1 MRSET
6 PRKFRP
12 GELAPVTGI
21 YLVRHNPPHRA
32 GHEAVIV
39 RGETLPPCRTCKSQI
54 SYEILRVASH
64 ITHDWDFSGPSASAP
79 QRDFANVR
87 RAPRF
92 NLHLPVVVQL
102 ARASGKGILQG
113 VTQNLSECGL
123 GAVTGAQRDRDGPQL
138 VRPPVGDDLAGVA
151 GADGFDGGPGD
162 GDGAERV
169 ADEHAYVARAD
180 HRADGEGDH
189 QRRDQQQNGKG
200 QPRGAAGAAY
210 DRVPDHPR
218 PERQEQP

>member
-123 GAVTGAQRDRDGPQL
+123 GAVLEGKLGQFQKNVSITLKTAHNGNSCVLQAHLCYRNGL
-138 VRPPVGDDLAGVA
+138 HH
-151 GADGFDGGPGD
+151 GFEFSRMSSEQKK
-162 GDGAERV
+162 ALRSVMQE
-169 ADEHAYVARAD
+169 
-180 HRADGEGDH
+180 
-189 QRRDQQQNGKG
+189 
-200 QPRGAAGAAY
+200 AAG
-210 DRVPDHPR
+210 
-218 PERQEQP
+218 EK